1 MITTRSAKNKG
12 RTAQNKVRDE
22 LRVRFPTLESEDIES
37 RQMGGSGT
45 DIILSP
51 AAQKLIPFDIEVKNQ
66 EKLNVWS
73 ALEQAETNTK
83 KGRIPLLIFKRNR
96 SKMYACIEFEK
107 LLELL

>member
-1 MITTRSAKNKG
+1 MTPRSAKSKG
-12 RTAQNKVRDE
+12 RTAQNKVRDI
-22 LRVRFPTLESEDIES
+22 LRVKFPKLEPEDIES
-37 RQMGGSGT
+37 RQMGGTGT

-96 SKMYACIEFEK
+96 TKMYACIEFEK
-107 LLELL
+107 LMELI